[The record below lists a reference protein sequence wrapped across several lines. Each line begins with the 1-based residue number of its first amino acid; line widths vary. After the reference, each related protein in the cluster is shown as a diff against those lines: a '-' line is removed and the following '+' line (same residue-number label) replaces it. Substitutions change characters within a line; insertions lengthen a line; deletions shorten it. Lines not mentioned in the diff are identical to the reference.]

1 MGGMTCADQMQIGL
15 RRCVPHQR
23 LGDALEIMGEE
34 NVDWVAVVE
43 SHESSSFLGW
53 ITAQRAA
60 VFLAVFDRRPSE
72 AMCRELITKPPA
84 VLASS
89 EDVEEARRTVARCG
103 VHRLPVVDDGL
114 LVGAWGLE

>member
-1 MGGMTCADQMQIGL
+1 MTCAEKMQTGL

-34 NVDWVAVVE
+34 NVDWVPVVE
-43 SHESSSFLGW
+43 SHDDPCFLGW

-72 AMCRELITKPPA
+72 AMCRELIATPPA
-84 VLASS
+84 ILSPS
-89 EDVEEARRTVARCG
+89 EDAGEALRTVARCR
-103 VHRLPVVDDGL
+103 VRSLPVVDHGL
-114 LVGAWGLE
+114 LVGALGPG